1 MSTAIYQDGTRS
13 RGAACDRHSDR
24 MPTEAET
31 TAGQLALTLY
41 PGQSVVAHVN
51 DDPLHAVEITVN
63 KIRGD
68 GVVLSFIG
76 PKHEVWRKSIYNK
89 RLLAWIEK
97 LKG

>member
-1 MSTAIYQDGTRS
+1 MSTAITNGERVRGT
-13 RGAACDRHSDR
+13 AYDRQSGR
-24 MPTEAET
+24 MPSEAET

-41 PGQSVVAHVN
+41 PGQSVVAHV
-51 DDPLHAVEITVN
+51 DGDPLHAVEITVN

-76 PKHEVWRKSIYNK
+76 PKHEVWRKSIYTK